1 MASPSSVR
9 PLKEE
14 HPVLRALRD
23 APLDDEPETAEE
35 REAVE
40 EARRDIAAGRVHT
53 LADVAAEFGIKL

>member
-9 PLKEE
+9 PLKGE
-14 HPVLRALRD
+14 HPVLQALRD

-40 EARRDIAAGRVHT
+40 EARRDIAAGRVYSD
-53 LADVAAEFGIKL
+53 ADVQRMLGAE